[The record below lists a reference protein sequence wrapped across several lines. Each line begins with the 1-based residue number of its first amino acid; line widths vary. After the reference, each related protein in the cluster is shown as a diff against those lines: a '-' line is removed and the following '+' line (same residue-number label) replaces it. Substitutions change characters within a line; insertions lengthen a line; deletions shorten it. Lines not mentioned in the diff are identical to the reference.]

1 VAGDDVVAE
10 NHAPMNT
17 GEKALVAA
25 DRDLTDKS
33 GPDSVGSSTRLR
45 VCASSDLVDQGL
57 GVRFDLGP
65 DQPAFA
71 IRWEGVVQAYLN
83 RCAHVPVEL
92 DWLPGQFLDDRGVY
106 LVCATHGALY
116 EPSTGACVE
125 GPCRNQH
132 LRKLPAVEHEGSVWV
147 DLSHL

>member
-1 VAGDDVVAE
+1 
-10 NHAPMNT
+10 MNT
-17 GEKALVAA
+17 GKYVSVTAN
-25 DRDLTDKS
+25 RDLADNS
-33 GPDSVGSSTRLR
+33 GRDPAGPSTRLR

-57 GVRFDLGP
+57 GVRFDLAP

-71 IRWEGVVQAYLN
+71 IRSDGLVHAYLN

-106 LVCATHGALY
+106 LVCASHGALY
-116 EPSTGACVE
+116 EPSTGACVD

-147 DLSHL
+147 DLSPS

>member
-1 VAGDDVVAE
+1 MARSQVVE
-10 NHAPMNT
+10 EFPFPMNV
-17 GEKALVAA
+17 EN
-25 DRDLTDKS
+25 DR
-33 GPDSVGSSTRLR
+33 PARLR
-45 VCASSDLVDQGL
+45 VCASSDLVDQGM
-57 GVRFDLGP
+57 GFRFDLGP

-71 IRWEGVVQAYLN
+71 IRTEGVVHAYLN

-116 EPSTGACVE
+116 EPSTGACVD

-132 LRKLPAVEHEGSVWV
+132 LRKLPAIEREGSVWV
-147 DLSHL
+147 ELLPP

>member
-1 VAGDDVVAE
+1 
-10 NHAPMNT
+10 MNT
-17 GEKALVAA
+17 AKHTLVAA
-25 DRDLTDKS
+25 HQDPADKLGRDS
-33 GPDSVGSSTRLR
+33 AGPSTRLR

-65 DQPAFA
+65 EQPAFA
-71 IRWEGVVQAYLN
+71 IRSEGVVHAYLN

-92 DWLPGQFLDDRGVY
+92 DWLPGHFLDDRGVY

-147 DLSHL
+147 DLSHS